1 MDSHG
6 VSRARSQDAGFT
18 FIEVMISVL
27 LTAIAVIGMIAL
39 FRINSNAAMLSRHQT
54 EASVLANDKLETLRT
69 SASTSLTVGGPYT
82 EGPMNEQGT
91 TVSGARYTRDTYIAA
106 SSGSMF
112 SVRVVVSWDED
123 GTTKSVT
130 VRGIR

>member
-1 MDSHG
+1 MDSYG
-6 VSRARSQDAGFT
+6 VSRRGPDDGFT

-54 EASVLANDKLETLRT
+54 EAAVLANDKLESLRT
-69 SASTSLTVGGPYT
+69 SASAAIVAGGPFA
-82 EGPMNEQGT
+82 EGPMNELGT
-91 TVSGARYTRDTYIAA
+91 TVTGGLYTRNTTIAA
-106 SSGSMF
+106 SGTVF
-112 SVRVVVSWDED
+112 TVRVVVSWDED

>member
-1 MDSHG
+1 MGSHG
-6 VSRARSQDAGFT
+6 VRPRSHDEGFT

-39 FRINSNAAMLSRHQT
+39 FRINSNAAMMSRHQT
-54 EASVLANDKLETLRT
+54 EAAVLANDKLEILRT
-69 SASTSLTVGGPYT
+69 ASTASITAGGPYA

-91 TVSGARYTRDTYIAA
+91 NVSGGRYTRNTTIAT
-106 SSGSMF
+106 SGTMF
-112 SVRVVVSWDED
+112 SVQVVVSWDED